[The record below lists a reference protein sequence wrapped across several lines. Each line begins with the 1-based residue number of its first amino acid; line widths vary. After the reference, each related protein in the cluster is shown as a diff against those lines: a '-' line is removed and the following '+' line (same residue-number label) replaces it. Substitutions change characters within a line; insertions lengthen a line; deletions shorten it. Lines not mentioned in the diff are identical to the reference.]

1 MSRKGYPPIALD
13 GLTESSGE
21 SPAIDP
27 QSILSERRRALPLSV
42 GARRTFLQCATAV
55 GVIASALYFG
65 WWFEAGRLTHPALIG
80 AFVLAAVYVTLQMYC
95 AWYVYGAIVAP
106 ELPRPPPGL
115 TVDVFMP
122 VYDEALEL
130 VEVSLRATVAMRYP
144 HRTYLLDDAHDPRF
158 AQLAARLGAGYLTRD
173 GHKDAKA
180 GNVNAALAQTHG
192 EFVTIFDVDHIPTPD
207 FLDAVL
213 GAFADAQVAFVQ
225 GGVAFH
231 NRDDSLVA
239 QATIEQAY
247 DVYGPTSM
255 GMHGCGAGP
264 VWGSHTTFRR
274 AALESV
280 GGYQP
285 GLAEDLHTSIR
296 LHAIGW
302 RSVYLSAMHA
312 SGLVPS
318 DLRAFTMQ
326 QRKWSRGVFG
336 LLVEVYPHLLG
347 KLSWPQ
353 RVAYLVRGTYYLIGP
368 LFAAHVFLAVYTL
381 LFGSRAAV
389 DGFAEYLLRALPL
402 AASVVSVRALA
413 NLFWNVQADAVGV
426 KWRGYTLAC
435 ALWPV
440 YTGTFVRAL
449 LRIPLPHIATP
460 KRRIAEAH
468 PRLVVAQL
476 VMIALLALGIAA
488 RLGDPISAGVAVT
501 MTFALAAIAIQGYA
515 VAAALR
521 P

>member
-1 MSRKGYPPIALD
+1 MTRKDYPPIALD
-13 GLTESSGE
+13 ELVERSG
-21 SPAIDP
+21 A
-27 QSILSERRRALPLSV
+27 RRALDSRSTLPEPRPAFPLSTRTRRAILRCAIAV
-42 GARRTFLQCATAV
+42 GATTSAV
-55 GVIASALYFG
+55 YFG
-65 WWFEAGRLTHPALIG
+65 WWFEAGRLTQPVLVV
-80 AFVLAAVYVTLQMYC
+80 AFLLASVYAAVQVYF
-95 AWYVYGAIVAP
+95 AWYVYGAIVAA
-106 ELPRPPPGL
+106 EIPRPPPGL

-122 VYDEALEL
+122 VYDEAVEL
-130 VEVSLRATVAMRYP
+130 VEESLRATVAMRYP

-158 AQLAARLGAGYLTRD
+158 ATLAARLGAGYLTRD

-192 EFVTIFDVDHIPTPD
+192 EFVTIFDVDHVPAPD

-213 GAFADAQVAFVQ
+213 GAFADPQVAFVQ

-239 QATIEQAY
+239 RATIEQAY

-255 GMHGCGAGP
+255 GMDGCGATP

-274 AALESV
+274 AALEGV

-296 LHAIGW
+296 LHALGW

-318 DLRAFTMQ
+318 DLRAFIMQ

-336 LLVEVYPHLLG
+336 LLVEVYPHLLR
-347 KLSWPQ
+347 KLTWPQ
-353 RVAYLVRGTYYLIGP
+353 RIAYLVRGTYYLIGP
-368 LFAAHVFLAVYTL
+368 LFAVHTFLAISTL

-389 DGFAEYLLRALPL
+389 DGFAEYVLCALPL

-413 NLFWNVQADAVGV
+413 NLFWNVQADAVGF
-426 KWRGYTLAC
+426 KWRGYTLAF

-440 YTGTFVRAL
+440 YTGAFVRAV

-468 PRLVVAQL
+468 PRLVMAQL
-476 VMIALLALGIAA
+476 VTITLLALGIVA
-488 RLGDPISAGVAVT
+488 RLGDPMGASLAVT
-501 MTFALAAIAIQGYA
+501 MAFALAAIAIQGYA
-515 VAAALR
+515 VTAALR

>member
-1 MSRKGYPPIALD
+1 MD
-13 GLTESSGE
+13 DLTESRGE
-21 SPAIDP
+21 SLAIDA
-27 QSILSERRRALPLSV
+27 LSSFFERPRGLPLS
-42 GARRTFLQCATAV
+42 ARARHVILQCAIALGATTSAV
-55 GVIASALYFG
+55 YFA
-65 WWFEAGRLTHPALIG
+65 WWFEAGRLTHPVWVV
-80 AFVLAAVYVTLQMYC
+80 AFLLTAVYVTLQIYF

-106 ELPRPPPGL
+106 EIPRPPPDL
-115 TVDVFMP
+115 SVDVLMP
-122 VYDEALEL
+122 VYDETVEL
-130 VEVSLRATVAMRYP
+130 VEVSLRAAVAMRYP

-158 AQLAARLGAGYLTRD
+158 ADLAARLGAGYLTRD
-173 GHKDAKA
+173 GHQDAKA

-192 EFVTIFDVDHIPTPD
+192 EFVTIFDVDHIPASD

-213 GAFADAQVAFVQ
+213 GAFVDANVAFVQ
-225 GGVAFH
+225 GGVSFH

-239 QATIEQAY
+239 RATIEQAY

-255 GMHGCGAGP
+255 GMNSCGAAP

-274 AALESV
+274 AALEDA

-296 LHAIGW
+296 MHALGW
-302 RSVYLSAMHA
+302 RSVYLSSVHA

-336 LLVEVYPHLLG
+336 LLVDVYPRLLR

-353 RVAYLVRGTYYLIGP
+353 RIAYLVRGTYYLIGP
-368 LFAAHVFLAVYTL
+368 LFALHAFLAVYTL
-381 LFGSRAAV
+381 LFGGPAAV

-402 AASVVSVRALA
+402 AASVVGVRALA
-413 NLFWNVQADAVGV
+413 NLFWNPQADAVGF

-476 VMIALLALGIAA
+476 VTIALLGLGIIA
-488 RLGDPISAGVAVT
+488 RLGGPMSVSVAVT
-501 MTFALAAIAIQGYA
+501 MGFAASAIAIQGYA